1 MNYYEIYGLKDL
13 VKYKDDEFDKKIIL
27 KDDKKMLLL
36 FALKENQFIGTHIS
50 ETDAIITVLEGEVK
64 FDLFDEDKK
73 DKILKTGDVL
83 KFEKMEKHSVI
94 ALKNSKFSVIRI

>member
-73 DKILKTGDVL
+73 D
-83 KFEKMEKHSVI
+83 
-94 ALKNSKFSVIRI
+94 RIYAF

>member
-73 DKILKTGDVL
+73 DRILKAGDVM

-94 ALKNSKFSVIRI
+94 AHKNSKFLVIRI